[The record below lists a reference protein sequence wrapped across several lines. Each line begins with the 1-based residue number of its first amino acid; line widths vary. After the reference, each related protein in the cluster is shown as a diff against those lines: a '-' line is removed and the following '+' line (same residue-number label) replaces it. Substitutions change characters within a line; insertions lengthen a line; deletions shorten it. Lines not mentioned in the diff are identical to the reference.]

1 MKYLKEFFL
10 FENSK
15 QLTGEISVEEY
26 IKKAIP
32 ELDPDTTQRFC
43 SWWSENRSVYKI
55 YFFRFNSQ
63 MPIVGGI
70 VESNGL
76 AINKTVMGR
85 MPPFMR
91 IFLLLHESKHLDQN
105 AKNDFMSNYFDSVVQ
120 NNYELFK
127 SSYVRLE
134 KEANDFAI
142 DVMIQND
149 FYSDDIKRAE
159 GMLRSNERAY
169 SSVYRMMQQD
179 IKKSGAKD
187 FFELIKSQIL

>member
-1 MKYLKEFFL
+1 MKYLKEFYL
-10 FENSK
+10 FENVK
-15 QLTGEISVEEY
+15 QLTGEISVKEY

-43 SWWSENRSVYKI
+43 SWWSENRSGYKI

-70 VESNGL
+70 VENNGL
-76 AINKTVMGR
+76 AINQTIMGR
-85 MPPFMR
+85 MPPFMC

-105 AKNDFMSNYFDSVVQ
+105 AKGDFMSGYFDSVVE
-120 NNYELFK
+120 NNYDLFK

-142 DVMIQND
+142 EVMKQND
-149 FYSDDIKRAE
+149 FYSEEITRSE
-159 GMLRSNERAY
+159 GMIRSNERAY
-169 SSVYRMMQQD
+169 SDVYKMMQQD

-187 FFELIKSQIL
+187 FFELIKLQIL